1 MLNLANK
8 AFLCALGTLLAVPL
22 HACASIAPASPQPGS
37 SAQGQERLSRLEL
50 VGEGSLGHALRVL
63 TEPGV
68 IHRATGTVTRDGQ
81 TWRASY
87 EDCPPFREQLYA
99 FQRLPPLQ
107 PGPALLLPNASEI
120 GPIAPRRIH
129 GESWVLR
136 TQLHAPDW
144 SSMDAEMQASSG
156 PYNDWASDT
165 VGAIK
170 SCDPSNG

>member
-8 AFLCALGTLLAVPL
+8 AFLCALGTLLALPL
-22 HACASIAPASPQPGS
+22 QACAGIAPTSPQPGS
-37 SAQGQERLSRLEL
+37 AGPGQGRLSRLEM
-50 VGEGSLGHALRVL
+50 VGEGSLGHTLRVL

-81 TWRASY
+81 TWRASGT
-87 EDCPPFREQLYA
+87 DCPPFREQLDA

-107 PGPALLLPNASEI
+107 LGPVLLLPNASQI

-129 GESWVLR
+129 GEGWVLR

-156 PYNDWASDT
+156 PYADWASDT
-165 VGAIK
+165 VLAIK
-170 SCDPSNG
+170 SCDPSDG